1 MILIKRYIIRK
12 DNKEVGN
19 FGNIKPTPGNK
30 TDAVVVVKLINLVS
44 SNT

>member
-1 MILIKRYIIRK
+1 MYITRK

-19 FGNIKPTPGNK
+19 FENVKPMQGNK
-30 TDAVVVVKLINLVS
+30 RDVAVVVKLMNFVS